1 MPSLPQ
7 PILTT
12 QSLLCIQ
19 NRMSNMIFS
28 QMPLQEYFDMLGLD
42 GTLVQVGIPEEPIP
56 VSAWAL
62 VPARRRLAG
71 SLIGSPKEIE
81 ELFQLAAD
89 KHIIPW
95 VEKRPMSDANQAIVD
110 MEAGKPRFRYV
121 LVNHFD
127 DAKETEVQEPEK
139 EAEEEKTTEEP
150 EEKPEEKSE
159 EKDDDKVKDEE

>member
-1 MPSLPQ
+1 
-7 PILTT
+7 
-12 QSLLCIQ
+12 
-19 NRMSNMIFS
+19 
-28 QMPLQEYFDMLGLD
+28 MLGLD

-121 LVNHFD
+121 LVNQFD
-127 DAKETEVQEPEK
+127 DAKETVVQEPEN
-139 EAEEEKTTEEP
+139 EAEAENTEEP
-150 EEKPEEKSE
+150 EEKQEER
-159 EKDDDKVKDEE
+159 DDDKVKDEE

>member
-1 MPSLPQ
+1 MV
-7 PILTT
+7 
-12 QSLLCIQ
+12 
-19 NRMSNMIFS
+19 NMTVS

-121 LVNHFD
+121 LVNQFD
-127 DAKETEVQEPEK
+127 DAKETVVQEPEN
-139 EAEEEKTTEEP
+139 EAEAENTEEP
-150 EEKPEEKSE
+150 EEKQEER
-159 EKDDDKVKDEE
+159 DDDKVKDEE

>member
-1 MPSLPQ
+1 
-7 PILTT
+7 
-12 QSLLCIQ
+12 
-19 NRMSNMIFS
+19 
-28 QMPLQEYFDMLGLD
+28 MPLQEYFDMLGLD

-89 KHIIPW
+89 KHIVPW

-110 MEAGKPRFRYV
+110 MEDGKPRFRYV
-121 LVNHFD
+121 LVNQFD
-127 DAKETEVQEPEK
+127 DARETEVQEPEK
-139 EAEEEKTTEEP
+139 EAEAEEKTKEP